1 MELRQI
7 KYFIEVANREHVTK
21 AAQSLHVAQSA
32 VSRQIFNLEEELGVK
47 LFIRDGRTVKLTKIG
62 EVFLEQMKQAVNVVD
77 DAKQVVEEY
86 LDPEKGTIHIGFPT
100 SLASY
105 ILPTA
110 IYHFRKQY
118 PEAKFELHQGA
129 YSELIE
135 AVEKGDI
142 NIAILGPIPQDNDN
156 ISSSILFTEE
166 IVALLPMNHPLA
178 SRHTVKLRELQD
190 DSFVLFPEGYVLRDV
205 IVEGCLQ
212 RGFHPKISFEGR
224 DMDAIKGLVS
234 AGLGVT
240 LIPEV
245 TIVDCMPRA
254 TVRTR
259 VIEPDLHRSVGA
271 VISKDRA
278 LLPTE
283 KMFYDFIK
291 QFFQRIERFQQ

>member
-47 LFIRDGRTVKLTKIG
+47 LFIRDGRTVKLTKIV

-110 IYHFRKQY
+110 IYYFRKQY
-118 PEAKFELHQGA
+118 PNAKFELYQGA
-129 YSELIE
+129 FSELIE

-142 NIAILGPIPQDNDN
+142 NIAILGPIPQDNDK

-166 IVALLPMNHPLA
+166 RVALLPMSHPLA
-178 SRHTVKLRELQD
+178 HRSTIKLRELQE
-190 DSFVLFPEGYVLRDV
+190 DSFVLVPEGYVLRDV
-205 IVEGCLQ
+205 IIEGCLQ
-212 RGFHPKISFEGR
+212 RGFHPTISFEGR

-245 TIVDCMPRA
+245 TIVDSLPRA
-254 TVRTR
+254 TVQAR
-259 VIEPDLHRSVGA
+259 VVEPDLHRSVGA

-291 QFFQRIERFQQ
+291 QFFIRIESFQQ

>member
-1 MELRQI
+1 
-7 KYFIEVANREHVTK
+7 IEN
-21 AAQSLHVAQSA
+21 
-32 VSRQIFNLEEELGVK
+32 F
-47 LFIRDGRTVKLTKIG
+47 
-62 EVFLEQMKQAVNVVD
+62 
-77 DAKQVVEEY
+77 
-86 LDPEKGTIHIGFPT
+86 
-100 SLASY
+100 
-105 ILPTA
+105 
-110 IYHFRKQY
+110 
-118 PEAKFELHQGA
+118 
-129 YSELIE
+129 
-135 AVEKGDI
+135 
-142 NIAILGPIPQDNDN
+142 
-156 ISSSILFTEE
+156 SSSNVYTEE

-178 SRHTVKLRELQD
+178 SRHTVKLRELQE

-283 KMFYDFIK
+283 KMFYDF
-291 QFFQRIERFQQ
+291 